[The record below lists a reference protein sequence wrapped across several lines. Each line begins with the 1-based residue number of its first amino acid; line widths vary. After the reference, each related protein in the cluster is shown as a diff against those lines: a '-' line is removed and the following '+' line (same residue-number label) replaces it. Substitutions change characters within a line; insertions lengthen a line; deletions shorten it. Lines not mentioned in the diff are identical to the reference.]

1 MQAARSYT
9 VVAAF
14 ALIAMWL
21 TGCSRTTARHVNID
35 AGEYYSEQELETM
48 SNRQKARYCSDL
60 GKALA
65 ALQTEVEAKQDS
77 LKNTRKE
84 IDSLRNQIT
93 PLERD
98 ILRVDSDVR
107 TLTGQIA
114 ELEALPK
121 THVVKPGETLDII
134 AMQEDIYND
143 PQKWPRIY
151 RANMDK
157 IDDPFWIFPDTVLV
171 IPRDWPTE
179 HKVVQGETLE
189 IIAEYWEVYGD
200 PQQWTRL
207 YEANRKKVKDPNDLP
222 PGLVLTIP
230 RD

>member
-1 MQAARSYT
+1 MQAARTYPMIA
-9 VVAAF
+9 VVALF
-14 ALIAMWL
+14 AMWL
-21 TGCSRTTARHVNID
+21 TGCSRTSARHINID
-35 AGEYYSEQELETM
+35 AGEYYSEQELENM
-48 SNRQKARYCSDL
+48 SNRQKARYCTDL
-60 GKALA
+60 TKALT
-65 ALQTEVEAKQDS
+65 ALQTQVEARQDS

-84 IDSLRNQIT
+84 IDSLKNQIT
-93 PLERD
+93 PLERE

-121 THVVKPGETLDII
+121 THTVKAGETMDII
-134 AMQEDIYND
+134 AAYDEIYSD
-143 PQKWPRIY
+143 PAKWPRIY

-179 HKVVQGETLE
+179 HKVTDGETLE
-189 IIAEYWEVYGD
+189 LIAGYWEVYAD
-200 PQQWTRL
+200 STQWTRL
-207 YEANRKKVKDPNDLP
+207 YEANRKIVKDPYNLP
-222 PGLVLTIP
+222 AGLVIKIP